1 LHIAESPVSKPVNK
15 TMLGGFVVA
24 AIALFVAAVLVF
36 GSSKFFKE
44 TVLRVMYFQGS
55 VKGLNVG
62 APVLFRGVKIGSV
75 KEISLHWDLEKKQVD
90 IPVIVE
96 IQPDKFNVV
105 GGTLQTK
112 DPAKENRELIEQG
125 LRARLET
132 QSFVTG
138 QLLITLDFN
147 PDTPVTLHK
156 DAPYLEI
163 PTIPTTLQQIEKT
176 LQELDLK
183 GMVEKL
189 ASAVE
194 SVDRL
199 VSSPELKDSVVNLD
213 LLLKDTRKLVQNL
226 DRQVDPLASDLKGAI
241 GDARKVMRTA
251 DDRIGSVGSGAV
263 DTLAD
268 ARKLINNVDSRVASI
283 EAQLQGALE
292 AATQTFQRAETTLET
307 IEGATKSD
315 SQLMYRLTKALDEFE
330 SLARSIRVL
339 ADYLERHPEAL
350 IKGKGSPGGK

>member
-1 LHIAESPVSKPVNK
+1 VSKPVNK

-36 GSSKFFKE
+36 GSGQFFKR
-44 TVLRVMYFQGS
+44 TVMRVMYFQGS

-75 KEISLHWDLEKKQVD
+75 KEISLHWNLEKKEVD
-90 IPVIVE
+90 IPVVVE
-96 IQPDKFNVV
+96 IQPDQFNVV
-105 GGTLQTK
+105 GGTLQTS
-112 DPAKENRELIEQG
+112 DPGKQNRELIEQG

-138 QLLITLDFN
+138 QLLIALDFY
-147 PDTPVTLHK
+147 PGTPVTLHK
-156 DAPYLEI
+156 DARYLEI
-163 PTIPTTLQQIEKT
+163 PTIPTTLQEVEKT
-176 LQELDLK
+176 LQELPLK
-183 GMVEKL
+183 EMVEKL

-194 SVDRL
+194 SIDKL
-199 VSSPELKDSVVNLD
+199 VSSPELKDSVVSLD
-213 LLLKDTRKLVQNL
+213 LLLKDARKLVQNM

-241 GDARKVMRTA
+241 GDARKLVRHT

-268 ARKLINNVDSRVASI
+268 ARKLINNLDSRVASI

-292 AATQTFQRAETTLET
+292 AANQTFQRAETTLET
-307 IEGATKSD
+307 IEGATKGD

-350 IKGKGSPGGK
+350 IQGKGSPGGK

>member
-1 LHIAESPVSKPVNK
+1 VSKPVNK

-36 GSSKFFKE
+36 GSGQFFKR
-44 TVLRVMYFQGS
+44 TVMRVMYFQGS

-75 KEISLHWDLEKKQVD
+75 KEISLHWNLEKKEVD
-90 IPVIVE
+90 IPVVVE
-96 IQPDKFNVV
+96 IQPDQFNVV
-105 GGTLQTK
+105 GGTLQTS
-112 DPAKENRELIEQG
+112 DPGKQNRELIEQG
-125 LRARLET
+125 LRARLEM

-138 QLLITLDFN
+138 QLLIALDFY
-147 PDTPVTLHK
+147 PGTPVTLHK
-156 DAPYLEI
+156 DARYLEI
-163 PTIPTTLQQIEKT
+163 PTIPTTLQEVEKT
-176 LQELDLK
+176 LQELPLK
-183 GMVEKL
+183 EMVEKL

-194 SVDRL
+194 SIDKL
-199 VSSPELKDSVVNLD
+199 VSSPELKDSVV
-213 LLLKDTRKLVQNL
+213 
-226 DRQVDPLASDLKGAI
+226 SLKGAI
-241 GDARKVMRTA
+241 GDARKLVRHT

-268 ARKLINNVDSRVASI
+268 ARKLINNLDSRVASI

-292 AATQTFQRAETTLET
+292 AANQTFQRAETTLET
-307 IEGATKSD
+307 IEGATKGD

-350 IKGKGSPGGK
+350 IQGKGSPGGK

>member
-1 LHIAESPVSKPVNK
+1 MSKPVNK
-15 TMLGGFVVA
+15 AVLGGFVVA
-24 AIALFVAAVLVF
+24 AIALFIAGVLVF
-36 GSSKFFKE
+36 GSGKFFKE

-75 KEISLHWDLEKKQVD
+75 KEISLHWDLEKKQMD
-90 IPVIVE
+90 IPVVAE
-96 IQPDKFNVV
+96 IEPNKFNVV
-105 GGTLQTK
+105 GGPLQTK
-112 DPAKENRELIEQG
+112 DPAKQNRELIEQG
-125 LRARLET
+125 LRAQLET

-138 QLLITLDFN
+138 QLLITLDFH
-147 PDTPVTLHK
+147 PGTPVTLHK

-176 LQELDLK
+176 LEELPLK
-183 GMVEKL
+183 EMVEKL
-189 ASAVE
+189 ASAID
-194 SVDRL
+194 SLDKL
-199 VSSPELKDSVVNLD
+199 VSSPELKESMASLD
-213 LLLKDTRKLVQNL
+213 LLLKDVRKLVQNF

-241 GDARKVMRTA
+241 GDARKLMRTT
-251 DDRIGSVGSGAV
+251 DDRIASVGSGAE

-268 ARKLINNVDSRVASI
+268 ARKLINNLDSRVASV
-283 EAQLQGALE
+283 EKELQSSLE

-307 IEGATKSD
+307 IEDATKGD
-315 SQLMYRLTKALDEFE
+315 SQLMYRLKRALDEFE

-350 IKGKGSPGGK
+350 IRGKGSPGGK